1 MKEKDFEVETSEGLK
16 KTFVLSKFPATEGRR
31 IMTQYPISA
40 LISNT
45 KIGSYDDQERLMMD
59 LMSYVKVRLDDGRE
73 IPLKTKDLINNHC
86 DDWEMLM
93 KIEREMIVYNFSF
106 FQNGKG
112 FDFMQSLLALV
123 VQSVT
128 ETLMGLSDKSSHSE
142 EQL

>member
-1 MKEKDFEVETSEGLK
+1 M
-16 KTFVLSKFPATEGRR
+16 
-31 IMTQYPISA
+31 
-40 LISNT
+40 
-45 KIGSYDDQERLMMD
+45 
-59 LMSYVKVRLDDGRE
+59 
-73 IPLKTKDLINNHC
+73 KTKDLINNHC

-112 FDFMQSLLALV
+112 LDFMQSLLALV

-128 ETLMGLSDKSSHSE
+128 ETLMGLSDKSSHSA